1 MKQLDLL
8 IFFYFVIDIPISIFI
23 DAQGLVALRPFY
35 PSFLR
40 NLVIWYC
47 ESFGDFLFLNPPAWF
62 QSFIVM
68 RIIFQIPLLLLNVLG
83 FLSCNN
89 FYIILD
95 CLIYS
100 QLNRFTLLATHLYYL
115 CGSCLYYNCPNRC

>member
-83 FLSCNN
+83 FLSSNK
-89 FYIILD
+89 I
-95 CLIYS
+95 S
-100 QLNRFTLLATHLYYL
+100 PQ
-115 CGSCLYYNCPNRC
+115 